1 MFKNL
6 DDYFLSLPEP
16 EQSCLLFLRQFILGF
31 NTGISEH
38 WHYNTPFYYY
48 RGRWMAYSSYNKK
61 SGEIYLAFIHGQHL
75 EHKKLLS
82 EGRKQVKVFYLDA
95 AKDIDIKSLKT
106 IFRKAITYINGLP
119 EKKKGPGSKMT
130 KTPLN

>member
-16 EQSCLLFLRQFILGF
+16 EQSCLLFLRQFILDF
-31 NTGISEH
+31 NKGISEH

-48 RGRWMAYSSYNKK
+48 QGKWMCYISYQSKK
-61 SGEIYLAFIHGQHL
+61 RILYLAFVHGNQL
-75 EHKKLLS
+75 KHKKLLS

-95 AKDIDIKSLKT
+95 AKDVNIRTL
-106 IFRKAITYINGLP
+106 KAIFTEALQHINKLQA
-119 EKKKGPGSKMT
+119 KKT
-130 KTPLN
+130 